1 MDVRGVVIAAAF
13 GHGNQRGAFYL
24 GEAPLAGRC
33 RAAGDRRRQ
42 SANRRPKGHPETVP
56 PQNCAYSSVM
66 FIRAR
71 SYDGSHALTSD

>member
-1 MDVRGVVIAAAF
+1 
-13 GHGNQRGAFYL
+13 
-24 GEAPLAGRC
+24 
-33 RAAGDRRRQ
+33 
-42 SANRRPKGHPETVP
+42 VP